1 MTKKIQELEEIA
13 ELLSIGIV
21 KERESFEYYTKI
33 YGKCLNSCDSKT
45 VQQALLELVEQKKK
59 NEIDLRK
66 QLNTIKLELLQ
77 VRGRKI
83 EMSIF
88 INAPPEKVF
97 FLLSNREETSK
108 WNKLIKVGRVTSKEQ
123 TGLGSTVHYVGEVG
137 GARGEW
143 AIETTEWVEDKQ
155 YSERTTSGDVAMLAK
170 VTLKEVDEGTEL
182 TFELRFDLP
191 YSFFG
196 KLDKLNFGKELEKG
210 MTEALRNLKQLS
222 EKDPQQF
229 WIYRKS
235 SSNKG
240 EN

>member
-33 YGKCLNSCDSKT
+33 YGKCLYSSDSKT

-66 QLNTIKLELLQ
+66 HLNTIKLELLQ
-77 VRGRKI
+77 VRGQKI
-83 EMSIF
+83 EMSIV

-108 WNKLIKVGRVTSKEQ
+108 WNKLIKVGRVTSKEL

-137 GARGEW
+137 GVRGEW
-143 AIETTEWVEDKQ
+143 EIETTEWVEDKK
-155 YSERTTSGDVAMLAK
+155 YSERTTSGDVVMLTTAS
-170 VTLKEVDEGTEL
+170 LKEVDRDTEL
-182 TFELRFDLP
+182 SFELQYDLLF
-191 YSFFG
+191 SFFG
-196 KLDKLNFGKELEKG
+196 KLDKLHFGKELEKG
-210 MTEALRNLKQLS
+210 LTEALRNLKQLS
-222 EKDPQQF
+222 EKDPDQF
-229 WIYRKS
+229 WMYRQS
-235 SSNKG
+235 SSNNGK
-240 EN
+240 N